1 MALTKYAL
9 ISLDELKGHVSAAG
23 DAKNGQLEAIIDR
36 VTDEIE
42 SLLGRLI
49 VCPDGD
55 ADRGSFTEYHTFM
68 ADGSPVVSPSL
79 RTLEWPI
86 RSVTTVHEDPGS
98 PRAYGADALLVDGTH
113 YEVVKPKGLIRRL
126 DGRGV
131 PIPWCTGH
139 RAVRVVYVAGYASPA
154 AVPARIKSIALRYA
168 ALIWDEQ
175 KRQAFGVSG
184 ASDSLGNFTRF
195 APAQLSKEMK
205 ATLASERRPVFWASG
220 ERDS

>member
-23 DAKNGQLEAIIDR
+23 DAKNPQLEAIIDR
-36 VTDEIE
+36 VTAEIE
-42 SLLGRLI
+42 QLLGRKV

-55 ADRGSFTEYHTFM
+55 SDRGSFTEYHSFISR
-68 ADGSPVVSPSL
+68 GQPVATSDL
-79 RTLEWPI
+79 WTLDWPI
-86 RSVTTVHEDPGS
+86 REVTTIHEDSGT
-98 PRAYGADALLVDGTH
+98 PRTYGASQLLVAGTD

-126 DGRGV
+126 SGTGV
-131 PIPWCTGH
+131 PVPWCTGH
-139 RAVRVVYVAGYASPA
+139 RAVKLVYVAGQTSPST
-154 AVPARIKSIALRYA
+154 VPAHIKGIALRYA

-195 APAQLSKEMK
+195 APAQLSREMK
-205 ATLASERRPVFWASG
+205 ASLFAERRPTMWTSG